1 MAILKIKDEN
11 GTYITIPAITGAN
24 GQTGAV
30 GPMGPAGPAG
40 KDGTNIEVSNTQPVD
55 ENVKVWINPSA
66 TSEVEDLLNTINIL
80 QGRIEALE
88 SKEKT
93 IIYSGALLG
102 ESSVTLAN
110 VKRYLDVYVKIQFGD
125 LTEPAITMKYTIDTQ
140 GHSTTR
146 PQPTK
151 NYGGGVV
158 TPFDETTIN
167 SQYMSE
173 SCYDSSTGLFTH
185 VRIGYRG
192 YSDASFTFRAANE
205 SYAIYQIETYN

>member
-1 MAILKIKDEN
+1 MPILKIKDNN
-11 GTYITIPAITGAN
+11 GNYITIPSII
-24 GQTGAV
+24 
-30 GPMGPAGPAG
+30 GPAGPAGPAGGTGPAG
-40 KDGTNIEVSNTQPVD
+40 KDGTNIQVSTTQPIDSEV
-55 ENVKVWINPSA
+55 EVWINPSA
-66 TSEVEDLLNTINIL
+66 TTEVEDLLNTINIL
-80 QGRIEALE
+80 QDRIEALE

-93 IIYSGALLG
+93 VIYSGALLG

-125 LTEPAITMKYTIDTQ
+125 VTESGITMKYTIDTQ

-151 NYGGGVV
+151 HYGGGVV

-192 YSDASFTFRAANE
+192 YNDASFALRAANE

>member
-1 MAILKIKDEN
+1 MVILKIKDEN

-40 KDGTNIEVSNTQPVD
+40 KDGTNIEVSDTQPTD
-55 ENVKVWINPSA
+55 ENVEIWINPSA
-66 TSEVEDLLNTINIL
+66 TTEVEDLLNTINTL
-80 QGRIEALE
+80 QDRIEALE

-93 IIYSGALLG
+93 VIYSGALLG

-125 LTEPAITMKYTIDTQ
+125 VAASGITMKYTIDTQ

-151 NYGGGVV
+151 HYGGGVV

-173 SCYDSSTGLFTH
+173 SCYDASTGLFTH

-192 YSDASFTFRAANE
+192 YSDTSFTTRAANE

>member
-1 MAILKIKDEN
+1 MPILKVKDNN
-11 GTYITIPAITGAN
+11 GNYITIPSIIGPAGP
-24 GQTGAV
+24 V
-30 GPMGPAGPAG
+30 GPAGSTGPAG
-40 KDGTNIEVSNTQPVD
+40 KDGTNIEISNTQPTD
-55 ENVKVWINPSA
+55 ENVEVWINPSA
-66 TSEVEDLLNTINIL
+66 TSTVEDLLNIINIL
-80 QGRIEALE
+80 QDRIEALE

-93 IIYSGALLG
+93 VIYNGALLG

-125 LTEPAITMKYTIDTQ
+125 INASAITMKYTIDTQ

-151 NYGGGVV
+151 HYGGGVV

-192 YSDASFTFRAANE
+192 YNDSSFTLRTANE

>member
-1 MAILKIKDEN
+1 MSILKIKDSDGN
-11 GTYITIPAITGAN
+11 YISVPAI
-24 GQTGAV
+24 V
-30 GPMGPAGPAG
+30 GPPGAAGAIGPKGDKGDRG
-40 KDGTNIEVSNTQPVD
+40 KDGTNIQVSNTAPMDSEV
-55 ENVKVWINPSA
+55 EVWINPSA
-66 TSEVEDLLNTINIL
+66 TSEVEDLLNIINTL

-93 IIYSGALLG
+93 VIYSGALLG

-125 LTEPAITMKYTIDTQ
+125 LTAPAITMKYTIDTQ

-151 NYGGGVV
+151 HYGGGVT

-192 YSDASFTFRAANE
+192 YSDTSFTLRVGNE

>member
-1 MAILKIKDEN
+1 MSILKIRD
-11 GTYITIPAITGAN
+11 GSDFVSIPALIGPQGPRGEKGETGSQGLN
-24 GQTGAV
+24 GR
-30 GPMGPAGPAG
+30 
-40 KDGTNIEVSNTQPVD
+40 DGTNIEVSNTQPVD
-55 ENVKVWINPSA
+55 ENVEIWVNPSA
-66 TSEVEDLLNTINIL
+66 TTEVEDLLNTINIL
-80 QGRIEALE
+80 QDRIEALE

-93 IIYSGALLG
+93 VIYSGALLG

-125 LTEPAITMKYTIDTQ
+125 LTGPATTMKYTIDTQ
-140 GHSTTR
+140 GHATTR

-151 NYGGGVV
+151 HYGGGVV

-192 YSDASFTFRAANE
+192 YSDTSFTTRAANE